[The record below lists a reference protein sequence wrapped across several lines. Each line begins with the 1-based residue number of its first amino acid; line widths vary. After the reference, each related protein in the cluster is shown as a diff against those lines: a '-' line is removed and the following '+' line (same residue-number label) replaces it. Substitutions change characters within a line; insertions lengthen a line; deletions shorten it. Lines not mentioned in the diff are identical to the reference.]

1 LPRDQLTERR
11 ATGLY
16 TALRPAFRR
25 FRKELGV
32 LYDFTSLLLPWC
44 HNLETRQHF
53 ANFFGQ
59 TTSFD
64 RFLAISQSTK
74 HDSKWLSACDRE
86 VVVSYPGPSMCVRR
100 HASGRSVERRND
112 VLLIVSTL
120 EPRKNG
126 LFLLDWFER
135 TNLLSASAELWWVG
149 PSGWWTPKAMTRQLL
164 GRQSRKARCI
174 KFLGMVP
181 EERLCMLYRQAAAT
195 VYPSLY
201 EGFGFPVLDSLMHD
215 TPVLSSFHSSLKEF
229 DSPGVFFFD
238 PYNPK
243 SLDEAFIQMK
253 SSSGNRIDR
262 DALRDQFSWDKLAET
277 VLELSA

>member
-1 LPRDQLTERR
+1 
-11 ATGLY
+11 
-16 TALRPAFRR
+16 
-25 FRKELGV
+25 
-32 LYDFTSLLLPWC
+32 
-44 HNLETRQHF
+44 
-53 ANFFGQ
+53 
-59 TTSFD
+59 
-64 RFLAISQSTK
+64 
-74 HDSKWLSACDRE
+74 
-86 VVVSYPGPSMCVRR
+86 
-100 HASGRSVERRND
+100 
-112 VLLIVSTL
+112 
-120 EPRKNG
+120 
-126 LFLLDWFER
+126 
-135 TNLLSASAELWWVG
+135 
-149 PSGWWTPKAMTRQLL
+149 
-164 GRQSRKARCI
+164 
-174 KFLGMVP
+174 
-181 EERLCMLYRQAAAT
+181 MLYRQAAAT